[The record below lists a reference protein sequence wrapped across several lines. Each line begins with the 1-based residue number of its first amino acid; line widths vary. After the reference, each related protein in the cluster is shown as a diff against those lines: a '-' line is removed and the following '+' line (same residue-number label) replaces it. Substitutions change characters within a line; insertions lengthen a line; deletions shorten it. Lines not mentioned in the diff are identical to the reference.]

1 MKQYVYDFA
10 NGNKEMREL
19 LGGKGANLAE
29 MLNLGLSVPLGFT
42 ISTEACRDYYNQ
54 GEQLTESFIKEVLMG
69 IVRLEEQTHR
79 QFGDPMHPLL
89 LSVRSGARESMP
101 GMMNTILNIGL
112 NDEIVEKWASRMTNP
127 HFAYDSYRRLIQM
140 YADVV
145 MDLDASKF
153 EEILTAVKQIRGVK
167 SDTEL
172 NLDELKLLVESY
184 KVEYK
189 NQSRQDFPQD
199 VPLQLIEAVKA
210 VFRSWNTKRAKA
222 YRELNHIPDDW
233 GTAVN
238 VQQMVY
244 GNISEQSGTGV
255 VFSRNPSTGEDG
267 LFGEFMM
274 NAQGED
280 IVAGIRT
287 PMDIEKLAKID
298 KECYQELVRN
308 AKILE
313 RHYKD
318 MQDMEFTIENGKLYL
333 LQTRNGKRTAKA
345 AVKIAT
351 DMVKEGLLTKEEAL
365 LKVSPNQLDNL
376 LHPSFDEKALKKFD
390 CLAKGLAA
398 SPGAAVGQIYFSTN
412 DLIKAK
418 EDGHKDLILVR
429 MDTSAEDIV
438 GMHQARGVLTLRGG
452 MTSHAAV
459 VARGMGTCCVSGC
472 EELELDEEKKI
483 LKKGKV
489 ILKEGDVIS
498 IDGTT
503 GGVYVGSIPLVDP
516 ILDNDFK
523 TFMGYA
529 KEFAKIKVRANA
541 DTAKDALIALSFGA
555 EGIGLCRSE
564 HMFFE
569 QNRLL
574 AMRMMIIAKDMEE
587 RQSALDELLDY
598 QREDYLQIFEEAKG
612 APVTIRYLDPPLHE
626 FLPKKT
632 QDIIHFAEKLKKKP
646 EEVMDRIKELQEA
659 NPMMGHRG
667 CRLSITNPEITI
679 MQTRA
684 IIEAMIICR
693 RRDIPVNVEL
703 MIPLTVDTKEFDEVK
718 SIIDQTANFVMRKE
732 VIVVPYRIGSMIET
746 PRACIVSRELAKRVE
761 FYSFGTN
768 DLTQLMYGIS
778 RDDMAKF
785 VPKYIEDKVLPFDP
799 FKHID
804 ELGVGR
810 LMRVAIREAKIVNPD
825 IELGICG
832 EHGGDPKSISFCHK
846 IGLNYVSC
854 SPYRVPIALIA
865 SARSAI
871 MEEHKNR
878 NSDSSEEIEDFEI
891 I

>member
-1 MKQYVYDFA
+1 MKKYVYNFA
-10 NGNKEMREL
+10 EGSKEMREL

-29 MLNLGLSVPLGFT
+29 MLNLGLPVPLGFT
-42 ISTEACRDYYNQ
+42 ITTEACRDYYNQ

-69 IVRLEEQTHR
+69 VVQLENETNR
-79 QFGDPMHPLL
+79 QFGDPLHPLL

-101 GMMNTILNIGL
+101 GMMNTILNLGL
-112 NDEIVEKWASRMTNP
+112 NDEIVEKWASRIPNP
-127 HFAYDSYRRLIQM
+127 RFAYDSYRRLIQM

-145 MDLDASKF
+145 MDLDANRF
-153 EEILTAVKQIRGVK
+153 EDILTAVKQIRGVNL
-167 SDTEL
+167 DTDL

-184 KVEYK
+184 KVEYR

-298 KECYQELVRN
+298 KECYQELVKH

-345 AVKIAT
+345 SVKIAT

-365 LKVSPNQLDNL
+365 LKVSPSQLDNL
-376 LHPSFDEKALKKFD
+376 LHPSFDVKALKKFD

-418 EDGHKDLILVR
+418 EQGVKDLILVR
-429 MDTSAEDIV
+429 MDTSADDIV
-438 GMHQARGVLTLRGG
+438 GMHQANGVLTLRGG

-472 EELELDEEKKI
+472 EELELDEEKK
-483 LKKGKV
+483 LLRKDKV

-498 IDGTT
+498 LDGTT
-503 GGVYVGSIPLVDP
+503 GKVYVGSVPLEAP

-541 DTAKDALIALSFGA
+541 DTAMDAKISLEFGA
-555 EGIGLCRSE
+555 DGIGLCRSE

-569 QNRLL
+569 ENRLL
-574 AMRMMIIAKDMEE
+574 SMRKMILAKDMEE
-587 RQSALDELLDY
+587 RQSAIDELLEY

-612 APVTIRYLDPPLHE
+612 VPVTIRYLDPPLHE
-626 FLPKKT
+626 FLPRKT
-632 QDIIHFAEKLKKKP
+632 QDVIHFAEAIKKKP

-684 IIEAMIICR
+684 IMEAAIICR
-693 RRDIPVNVEL
+693 RRDIPVHVEL
-703 MIPLTVDTKEFDEVK
+703 MVPLTVDTKEFDEIK
-718 SIIDQTANFVMRKE
+718 AIIDQTANFVMKKE
-732 VIVVPYRIGSMIET
+732 VIMVPYHVGTMIET
-746 PRACIVSRELAKRVE
+746 PRACIISRELAKRCE

-785 VPKYIEDKVLPFDP
+785 IPKYVEDKVFMSDP
-799 FKHID
+799 FKHLD

-810 LMRVAIREAKIVNPD
+810 LMKVAIREAKIVNPN

-832 EHGGDPKSISFCHK
+832 EHGGDPESIAFCHK
-846 IGLNYVSC
+846 IGLDYVSC
-854 SPYRVPIALIA
+854 SPYRVPIALVA

-871 MEEHKNR
+871 LEQDKKKNSES
-878 NSDSSEEIEDFEI
+878 NDVIEEIEI
-891 I
+891 V

>member
-785 VPKYIEDKVLPFDP
+785 VPKYIEDKVLSFDP